1 MSSRPLPRVQRAASG
16 FRIVCGS
23 AWLLVLLTGCA
34 TLLKPI
40 ETRITEP
47 PVVKVNG
54 TWTSNPPVQSTDPF
68 ERQPLPPDIETRLL
82 RNQPP
87 EAIAAATAPRST
99 PVKATTTAPS
109 AAANPVASPVATT
122 SSRAPQAV
130 KPTTEKSTSRVD
142 TQRAQELAALAQK
155 ATTAVAERRKP
166 LAAPAPRS
174 APKPQPLQQSS
185 SAAQLI
191 GLIEDSGG
199 GSIAI
204 LQIPGSGMQRARL
217 GDTIHLPIEGQDT
230 SMRVGAIENGQVI
243 LTSTDNSRTMV
254 IR

>member
-1 MSSRPLPRVQRAASG
+1 M
-16 FRIVCGS
+16 
-23 AWLLVLLTGCA
+23 
-34 TLLKPI
+34 
-40 ETRITEP
+40 
-47 PVVKVNG
+47 KVDG
-54 TWTSNPPVQSTDPF
+54 TWTSNPPVQSTDLF

-87 EAIAAATAPRST
+87 EAIAAVTAPRST
-99 PVKATTTAPS
+99 TVKAAAPLVTS
-109 AAANPVASPVATT
+109 ASKRVPEVVSPAASTPTSPVD
-122 SSRAPQAV
+122 V
-130 KPTTEKSTSRVD
+130 
-142 TQRAQELAALAQK
+142 QRTQELATLAQK

-166 LAAPAPRS
+166 VAAATPRS

-230 SMRVGAIENGQVI
+230 SMRVGAIENGQVV
-243 LTSTDNSRTMV
+243 LTSADNSRTVV

>member
-1 MSSRPLPRVQRAASG
+1 MSLRLHHCAQYATSG
-16 FRIVCGS
+16 YRIACGS
-23 AWLLVLLTGCA
+23 AWLLVLLSGCA

-47 PVVKVNG
+47 PVVKVDG
-54 TWTSNPPVQSTDPF
+54 TWTSNPPLQSTDPF

-99 PVKATTTAPS
+99 PVKAAS
-109 AAANPVASPVATT
+109 AAPAAAPIRVAPPVAST
-122 SSRAPQAV
+122 
-130 KPTTEKSTSRVD
+130 STSVPAVPNPTASTTASAVD
-142 TQRAQELAALAQK
+142 VQREQELSVLAQK

-166 LAAPAPRS
+166 VAAAASRS
-174 APKPQPLQQSS
+174 TSKPQPLQQSS
-185 SAAQLI
+185 NVAQLI

-230 SMRVGAIENGQVI
+230 SMRVGAIENGQVV
-243 LTSTDNSRTMV
+243 LTTADNSRTVV